1 VLAIEAKGY
10 TLLLLTF
17 KLKAMSN
24 IIVNKLDYLRI
35 QKRINEARQ
44 KKTIEKSEAEKLL
57 NELNTAVLMEPQ
69 EIPDDVVTM
78 NSVVSISFSES
89 GRNQEFKIVYPDEAN
104 FKEKKV
110 SIFSPIATA
119 LLGFRVGDLIE
130 WMLPGGLTEIRID
143 RIIYQPE
150 AAGDYTL

>member
-1 VLAIEAKGY
+1 
-10 TLLLLTF
+10 
-17 KLKAMSN
+17 MSN

-44 KKTIEKSEAEKLL
+44 KKTIETSEAEKLL
-57 NELNTAVLMEPQ
+57 NEINTAVLMEPQ

-104 FKEKKV
+104 FKEKRV

-130 WMLPGGLTEIRID
+130 WMLPGGLTKIRID

>member
-1 VLAIEAKGY
+1 
-10 TLLLLTF
+10 
-17 KLKAMSN
+17 MSN

-44 KKTIEKSEAEKLL
+44 KKTIETSEAEKLL
-57 NELNTAVLMEPQ
+57 NEINTAVLMEPQ

-104 FKEKKV
+104 FKERKV

-130 WMLPGGLTEIRID
+130 WMLPGGLTKIRID

>member
-1 VLAIEAKGY
+1 
-10 TLLLLTF
+10 
-17 KLKAMSN
+17 
-24 IIVNKLDYLRI
+24 
-35 QKRINEARQ
+35 
-44 KKTIEKSEAEKLL
+44 
-57 NELNTAVLMEPQ
+57 
-69 EIPDDVVTM
+69 M

>member
-1 VLAIEAKGY
+1 
-10 TLLLLTF
+10 
-17 KLKAMSN
+17 MSN

>member
-1 VLAIEAKGY
+1 
-10 TLLLLTF
+10 
-17 KLKAMSN
+17 MSN

-78 NSVVSISFSES
+78 NSVVSISFSQS

-130 WMLPGGLTEIRID
+130 WMLPGGLTKIRID

>member
-1 VLAIEAKGY
+1 
-10 TLLLLTF
+10 
-17 KLKAMSN
+17 MSN

-44 KKTIEKSEAEKLL
+44 KKTIETSEAEKLL
-57 NELNTAVLMEPQ
+57 NEINTAVLMEPQ

-104 FKEKKV
+104 FKEKRV
-110 SIFSPIATA
+110 SIFSPIAIA

-130 WMLPGGLTEIRID
+130 WMLPVGLTKIRID

>member
-1 VLAIEAKGY
+1 
-10 TLLLLTF
+10 
-17 KLKAMSN
+17 MNN

-44 KKTIEKSEAEKLL
+44 KKTIETSEAEKLL
-57 NELNTAVLMEPQ
+57 NEINTAVLMEPQ

-104 FKEKKV
+104 FKEKRV
-110 SIFSPIATA
+110 SIFSPIAIA

-130 WMLPGGLTEIRID
+130 WMLPGGLTKIRID

>member
-1 VLAIEAKGY
+1 
-10 TLLLLTF
+10 
-17 KLKAMSN
+17 MSN

-44 KKTIEKSEAEKLL
+44 KKTIETSEAERLL

-130 WMLPGGLTEIRID
+130 WMLPGGLTKIRID

>member
-1 VLAIEAKGY
+1 
-10 TLLLLTF
+10 
-17 KLKAMSN
+17 MSN

-44 KKTIEKSEAEKLL
+44 KKTIEASEAEKLL
-57 NELNTAVLMEPQ
+57 NELNTAVLLEPQ
-69 EIPDDVVTM
+69 EIPNDVVTM
-78 NSVVSISFSES
+78 NSIVSISFSEI

-130 WMLPGGLTEIRID
+130 WMLPGGMTKIRID